1 MSSRTNRPSY
11 HYKKPSSNNGDLR
24 IPVTFYTSTVTEG
37 VYGRDKSF
45 DKAFYSLAQAYSP
58 SFKDIEISTS
68 KEMIAKLTLK
78 IRDPLD
84 SYYPKNSHFVEV
96 HDRRLQGKKWQII
109 DVRPDFDNRDF
120 LVIVIGGGRD
130 S

>member
-1 MSSRTNRPSY
+1 MSFQSNRPNYS
-11 HYKKPSSNNGDLR
+11 YKKPSSTNGELR
-24 IPVTFYTSTVTEG
+24 TPVSFYTAQVEEG

-45 DKAFYSLAQAYSP
+45 EKVFYSFAKAYSP

-68 KEMIAKLTLK
+68 KEMVAKLTLK

-84 SYYPKNSHFVEV
+84 DYYPESSHFVEV
-96 HDRRLQGKKWQII
+96 HDRRLEGRKWQII

-120 LVIVIGGGRD
+120 LVVVIGGGRD
-130 S
+130 V